1 MNEFGASGDAIRKV
15 RTVGNFAEQF
25 SIVGGLV
32 DRDDGRAR
40 FYAEFLRQRSV
51 GIAGHSIFL
60 RS

>member
-1 MNEFGASGDAIRKV
+1 MNEFGVSGDAIRKV
-15 RTVGNFAEQF
+15 RTTGNSAEQF